1 MLKGAALSAL
11 AAADRAT
18 QPAIAGVIGLGLS
31 DRNELGWRWKDSVIY
46 LTHGVPNEP
55 TFSVAAIVD
64 KLAPVP
70 LAEIHSTH
78 DEFSPLA
85 QAQALL
91 EKASPPKR
99 QWVVEAS
106 DHRFSGGLAAFE
118 RCLFEA
124 IAWVAQ
130 NRQP

>member
-1 MLKGAALSAL
+1 LSAL

-31 DRNELGWRWKDSVIY
+31 DWNELGWRWKDSVIY

-70 LAEIHSTH
+70 LAKIHSTH
-78 DEFSPLA
+78 DEFAPLA
-85 QAQALL
+85 EAQDLL
-91 EKASPPKR
+91 GKASPPKR
-99 QWVVEAS
+99 LWVVEAS

-124 IAWVAQ
+124 IEWVAQ
-130 NRQP
+130 NRRQ